1 MSRNS
6 IGIALAT
13 GASSGIGKAT
23 VERTAPGKIFP
34 TTSGSEMSNL
44 KWANVPT
51 RTVEVGGVP
60 FAYRELGPD
69 SGVPVIFLHHL
80 MAVLDDWDPRIIDG
94 IAAHRRVIAFDNRG
108 VGASGGSVPDTV
120 EAMGRDAIAF
130 IRALEL
136 KKVDLLGFSLGG
148 GVAQMVALQAPD
160 LVRRMILA
168 GTGPRGGGG
177 IDEIT
182 RIAVIAY
189 VKAALTLS
197 DPRNFLFFPRTPDGK
212 RAAKDYFSRLKE
224 RTKDRDKSISLQAR
238 RAQLKAIRTA
248 GLSAP
253 DDLSVITQPV
263 FVANGDHD
271 LMVDSRLSVDMA
283 RRLPNAKL
291 TIYPDSGHGGVFQH
305 HRAFVPAVLDFL
317 AD

>member
-1 MSRNS
+1 MSD
-6 IGIALAT
+6 
-13 GASSGIGKAT
+13 
-23 VERTAPGKIFP
+23 V
-34 TTSGSEMSNL
+34 
-44 KWANVPT
+44 KWKDVPT
-51 RTVEVGGVP
+51 RTIDVGGVP
-60 FAYRELGPD
+60 FAYREPGPNT
-69 SGVPVIFLHHL
+69 GVPVIFLHHL
-80 MAVLDDWDPRIIDG
+80 MAVLDDWDPRVIDG
-94 IAAHRRVIAFDNRG
+94 IAARRRVIAFDNRG

-120 EAMGRDAIAF
+120 EEMGRDAIAF
-130 IRALEL
+130 IRALGL

-177 IDEIT
+177 IEEIT

-189 VKAALTLS
+189 IKAALTLS

-212 RAAKDYFSRLKE
+212 RAAKDYVARLKE
-224 RTKDRDKSISLQAR
+224 RTRNRDKGISLQAR
-238 RAQLKAIRTA
+238 RAQLKAIRNA

-263 FVANGDHD
+263 FVVNGDND
-271 LMVDSRLSVDMA
+271 LMVDSSHSADMA

-305 HRAFVPAVLDFL
+305 HQVFVPAVLDFL

>member
-1 MSRNS
+1 MSD
-6 IGIALAT
+6 
-13 GASSGIGKAT
+13 
-23 VERTAPGKIFP
+23 V
-34 TTSGSEMSNL
+34 
-44 KWANVPT
+44 KWNDVPT
-51 RTVEVGGVP
+51 RTIDVGGVP
-60 FAYRELGPD
+60 FAYRDFGPA

-80 MAVLDDWDPRIIDG
+80 MAVLDDWDPRVMDG

-108 VGASGGSVPDTV
+108 VGASGGKVPHTV
-120 EAMGRDAIAF
+120 DEMGRDAIAF
-130 IRALEL
+130 IRALGL
-136 KKVDLLGFSLGG
+136 SKVDLLGFSLGG

-189 VKAALTLS
+189 LKSALTLS
-197 DPRNFLFFPRTPDGK
+197 DARNFLFFPRTPEGK
-212 RAAKDYFSRLKE
+212 RAAKDYLARLQE
-224 RTKDRDKSISLQAR
+224 RTRDRDKSISLQAR
-238 RAQLKAIRTA
+238 RAQLKAIMAA
-248 GLSAP
+248 GVSAP

-271 LMVDSRLSVDMA
+271 LMVDSSHSADMA
-283 RRLPNAKL
+283 RRLPNARL
-291 TIYPDSGHGGVFQH
+291 TIYPNAGHGGVFQH

>member
-1 MSRNS
+1 
-6 IGIALAT
+6 
-13 GASSGIGKAT
+13 
-23 VERTAPGKIFP
+23 V
-34 TTSGSEMSNL
+34 
-44 KWANVPT
+44 
-51 RTVEVGGVP
+51 
-60 FAYRELGPD
+60 YRDLGPA

-80 MAVLDDWDPRIIDG
+80 MAVMDDWDPRVIDG

-108 VGASGGSVPDTV
+108 VGASGGMVPITID
-120 EAMGRDAIAF
+120 EMGRDAIAF
-130 IRALEL
+130 IRALGL
-136 KKVDLLGFSLGG
+136 GKVDLLGFSLGG

-177 IDEIT
+177 IDKIT

-189 VKAALTLS
+189 LKSALTLS
-197 DPRNFLFFPRTPDGK
+197 DARNFLFFPRTTEGK
-212 RAAKDYFSRLKE
+212 RAARDYLARLQE
-224 RTKDRDKSISLQAR
+224 RTKDRDRSISLQAR
-238 RAQLKAIRTA
+238 RAQLKAIMAA
-248 GLSAP
+248 GVRAP

-271 LMVDSRLSVDMA
+271 LMVDSSHSADMA
-283 RRLPNAKL
+283 RRLPNARL
-291 TIYPDSGHGGVFQH
+291 TIYPESGHGGVFQH

>member
-1 MSRNS
+1 
-6 IGIALAT
+6 
-13 GASSGIGKAT
+13 
-23 VERTAPGKIFP
+23 
-34 TTSGSEMSNL
+34 MSNITW
-44 KWANVPT
+44 KNVPT
-51 RTVEVGGVP
+51 RRIDVGGVP

-94 IAAHRRVIAFDNRG
+94 IAAQRRVIAFDNRG
-108 VGASGGSVPDTV
+108 VGATGGSVPHTI
-120 EAMGRDAIAF
+120 EEMGRDAIAF
-130 IRALEL
+130 IRALGL
-136 KKVDLLGFSLGG
+136 NQVDLLGFSLGG
-148 GVAQMVALQAPD
+148 GVAQMIALQAPD

-177 IDEIT
+177 IDEIN

-189 VKAALTLS
+189 LKAAFTLS

-224 RTKDRDKSISLQAR
+224 RTEDRDKPISLQAR

-263 FVANGDHD
+263 FVANGDRD
-271 LMVDSRLSVDMA
+271 LMVDSRLSADMA
-283 RRLPNAKL
+283 RRFPHAQL

-305 HRAFVPAVLDFL
+305 HRTFVPAVLDFL

>member
-1 MSRNS
+1 MSKNTR
-6 IGIALAT
+6 GVAL
-13 GASSGIGKAT
+13 SSGIGRAAT
-23 VERTAPGKIFP
+23 GTRKDVSVDVQERPI
-34 TTSGSEMSNL
+34 SNV
-44 KWANVPT
+44 KWKNVPT
-51 RTVEVGGVP
+51 RTVDVGGVP

-80 MAVLDDWDPRIIDG
+80 MAVLDDWDPRVIDG
-94 IAAHRRVIAFDNRG
+94 IAAQRRVIAFDNRG
-108 VGASGGSVPDTV
+108 VGASGGSVPHTID
-120 EAMGRDAIAF
+120 EMGRDAIAF
-130 IRALEL
+130 IRALGL
-136 KKVDLLGFSLGG
+136 AKVDLLGFSLGG
-148 GVAQMVALQAPD
+148 GVAQMVVLQAPE
-160 LVRRMILA
+160 LVRRMVLA

-177 IDEIT
+177 IDEIN

-189 VKAALTLS
+189 LKAALTLS

-212 RAAKDYFSRLKE
+212 RAAQDYFSRLKE
-224 RTKDRDKSISLQAR
+224 RTEDRDKSISMQAR

-253 DDLSVITQPV
+253 DDLSVITQPI

-271 LMVDSRLSVDMA
+271 LMVDSSHSADMA
-283 RRLPNAKL
+283 RRLPNARL